1 MPKKWKIIARDPSG
15 KETLLRFCD
24 DLDEGRQL
32 LADLQ
37 AEQDRMGLEGE
48 LALTAVF
55 PEWLP
60 DPQPEDYKH
69 YVRSLIPDEE
79 WMRVTNI
86 DDLLAWYNLE
96 LGDMREYFLLAKV
109 IPRTYTV
116 IDFGCGKNAQSFL
129 FMQHRHYY
137 AVDMGKQMFRAPWTF
152 YFQMTAGD
160 FIRHEMPR
168 LQPDMH
174 RTFAIC
180 SNVTGK
186 DHGNPGMLVRM
197 NFLNMY
203 TINNFKYFFDD
214 ENK

>member
-37 AEQDRMGLEGE
+37 AEQDRIGHEGE
-48 LALTAVF
+48 LA
-55 PEWLP
+55 
-60 DPQPEDYKH
+60 Q
-69 YVRSLIPDEE
+69 E

-86 DDLLAWYNLE
+86 DDLMAWYNLE

-116 IDFGCGKNAQSFL
+116 IDFGCGKNAQSYL

-137 AVDMGKQMFRAPWTF
+137 AVDTGKQMFRAPGTF

>member
-86 DDLLAWYNLE
+86 DDLMAWYNLE

-116 IDFGCGKNAQSFL
+116 IDFGCGKNAQSYL
-129 FMQHRHYY
+129 FM
-137 AVDMGKQMFRAPWTF
+137 
-152 YFQMTAGD
+152 
-160 FIRHEMPR
+160 
-168 LQPDMH
+168 
-174 RTFAIC
+174 
-180 SNVTGK
+180 
-186 DHGNPGMLVRM
+186 
-197 NFLNMY
+197 
-203 TINNFKYFFDD
+203 
-214 ENK
+214 